1 VLSRNRKGSLRVH
14 VLGSCGGRPCSQ
26 GTVQGITYGENI
38 ASAGGRKF
46 LAPYT
51 FGFKKDLESGW
62 VNKAGTILTVGSSAE
77 FTDTSG
83 RSNYVFTETFTRR

>member
-1 VLSRNRKGSLRVH
+1 
-14 VLGSCGGRPCSQ
+14 
-26 GTVQGITYGENI
+26 
-38 ASAGGRKF
+38 
-46 LAPYT
+46 
-51 FGFKKDLESGW
+51 